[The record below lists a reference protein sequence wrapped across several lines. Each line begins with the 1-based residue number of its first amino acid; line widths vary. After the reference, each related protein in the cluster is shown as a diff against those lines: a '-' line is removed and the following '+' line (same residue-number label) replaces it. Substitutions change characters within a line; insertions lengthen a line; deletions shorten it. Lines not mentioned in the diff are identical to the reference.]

1 MFRIAFLAAFLA
13 ATLSSAAEFTE
24 VAADKP
30 VAVAASP
37 TTPVGAAASAARSD
51 ELFGSGT
58 LSLRDRRRL
67 GLTIPKIARTLQDLQ
82 KDGEIEQGMSQSEM
96 AAAVLD
102 RLSAEDPKMYGESAL
117 DIDGILAFLERILPL
132 ILTLINLFS

>member
-1 MFRIAFLAAFLA
+1 MRKFVLFAVLFSAGIAYC
-13 ATLSSAAEFTE
+13 AEPADE
-24 VAADKP
+24 VAP
-30 VAVAASP
+30 VRAAA
-37 TTPVGAAASAARSD
+37 PVGAAEASAARAD
-51 ELFGSGT
+51 DLFGSGT

-102 RLSAEDPKMYGESAL
+102 RLSAEDPKMYGESSL
-117 DIDGILAFLERILPL
+117 DIDGILAFIERILPF
-132 ILTLINLFS
+132 ILMLINLFS